1 MASIILFLKYSITER
16 QWCCT
21 VNSPVSPSVITTA
34 WQRNLWRVGAASWPG
49 HHCVTRYRHWF
60 INRGTLWG
68 SNNTDL
74 LFSLVLNILPLPFS
88 FSKIGPACVL
98 SVPSNPSKA
107 CVEMGINIDAGWQT
121 EESSHT
127 GARSTAGPHSEAAAG
142 DGMKNDATVA
152 ADTGDGPDKQIL
164 ELSTGLHEIS
174 QCLCGQAS

>member
-1 MASIILFLKYSITER
+1 MLHWIVRGVSKCYNHSLAAQPLAGGCR
-16 QWCCT
+16 QLTW
-21 VNSPVSPSVITTA
+21 SPLCHQIQTLIHN
-34 WQRNLWRVGAASWPG
+34 W
-49 HHCVTRYRHWF
+49 
-60 INRGTLWG
+60 GTLWG

-88 FSKIGPACVL
+88 FSKIGPVL

>member
-1 MASIILFLKYSITER
+1 MHRKKTWQHGKHHFLFLKYLITKR
-16 QWCCT
+16 QLDVALNC
-21 VNSPVSPSVITTA
+21 PVSPSVITTA
-34 WQRNLWRVGAASWPG
+34 WQRNLWLVGAASWPG
-49 HHCVTRYRHWF
+49 HHPVTRYRHWF

-74 LFSLVLNILPLPFS
+74 IFSLVLNILPLPFS

-107 CVEMGINIDAGWQT
+107 CVEMSINIDVGWQT

-152 ADTGDGPDKQIL
+152 ADTGDGA
-164 ELSTGLHEIS
+164 IS
-174 QCLCGQAS
+174 RY